1 MGNWG
6 ASLSADYIGESEQRN
21 GGDKYDSWHTLNL
34 SATYNLDSMGMIKV
48 GANNL
53 TDEDPLLDDFG
64 VEVDEYQ
71 YSKTGRVVYAE
82 YTLEF

>member
-1 MGNWG
+1 
-6 ASLSADYIGESEQRN
+6 
-21 GGDKYDSWHTLNL
+21 
-34 SATYNLDSMGMIKV
+34 MIKV